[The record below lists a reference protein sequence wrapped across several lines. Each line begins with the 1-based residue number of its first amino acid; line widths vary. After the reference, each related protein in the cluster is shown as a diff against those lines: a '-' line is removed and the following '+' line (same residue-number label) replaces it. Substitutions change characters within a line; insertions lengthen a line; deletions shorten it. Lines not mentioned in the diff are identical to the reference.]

1 MNIFSKLPL
10 AHIAVGLLAI
20 QATNDMK
27 VSCLMELAFKGFNY
41 SKDNKG
47 KSQKM

>member
-1 MNIFSKLPL
+1 MFALS
-10 AHIAVGLLAI
+10 AI

-27 VSCLMELAFKGFNY
+27 VSCLMEQSFKGFNY

-47 KSQKM
+47 KRQKGLC